1 MQGENKMEKIYEAIK
16 SMSEHGYAVVEDELI
31 EEVSKI
37 FNGLGVKYQIVKVE
51 EKYSSL
57 VMD

>member
-1 MQGENKMEKIYEAIK
+1 MEKVYEAIK